1 MNIKGVIQL
10 AINLSIML
18 FGLYSYLWVAGN
30 IGFERAL
37 LVLLFFSFLGLGGM
51 INTVAQS
58 LQKTNFKALFT
69 EDDLVEVV
77 LALRTARE
85 KEEKK
90 WQRNEYLEREIKFLS
105 FLEKNYNYKPKK
117 GIKEI
122 VAEEGDY
129 NANRAAKPKRGAAAI
144 VAEERTA

>member
-1 MNIKGVIQL
+1 MNAKGIIQL
-10 AINLSIML
+10 AINLAIML
-18 FGLYSYLWVAGN
+18 FGLYSYLWVAEN

-37 LVLLFFSFLGLGGM
+37 LVLLFFSFLGLGGT

-58 LQKTNFKALFT
+58 IQKTNFKALFT

-90 WQRNEYLEREIKFLS
+90 LQRNQFLERELKFLS

-117 GIKEI
+117 GAKEI
-122 VAEEGDY
+122 LAEESDY
-129 NANRAAKPKRGAAAI
+129 NANRSKPKRDATAA
-144 VAEERTA
+144 VAEERAY

>member
-10 AINLSIML
+10 AINLAIMM

-90 WQRNEYLEREIKFLS
+90 FQRNEYLEREIKFLS
-105 FLEKNYNYKPKK
+105 FLEKNYNHKPKK
-117 GIKEI
+117 GVKEI
-122 VAEEGDY
+122 LAEEGDY
-129 NANRAAKPKRGAAAI
+129 NRRKPERGATAV
-144 VAEERTA
+144 VAEERAH